1 MIKTKEGEIEIKGD
15 KASLMA
21 DLTIILKE
29 LSNKHALSESDI
41 DLCVKTSRK
50 SETDI
55 ASLSILGMLGD
66 LLLNEGATKKGEENE

>member
-1 MIKTKEGEIEIKGD
+1 MIKTKEGKIEIKGD

-55 ASLSILGMLGD
+55 ASLSILGMLCD
-66 LLLNEGATKKGEENE
+66 LLLNEGATKKGE

>member
-1 MIKTKEGEIEIKGD
+1 MIQTKEGKIEIKGD

-41 DLCVKTSRK
+41 DYAEKHHASRW
-50 SETDI
+50 
-55 ASLSILGMLGD
+55 MR
-66 LLLNEGATKKGEENE
+66 